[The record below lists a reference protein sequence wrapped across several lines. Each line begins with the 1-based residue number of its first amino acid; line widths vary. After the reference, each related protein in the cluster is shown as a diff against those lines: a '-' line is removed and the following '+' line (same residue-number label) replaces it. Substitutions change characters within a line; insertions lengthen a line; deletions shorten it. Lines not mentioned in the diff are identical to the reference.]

1 MLPES
6 AETLHILLEGD
17 SVLATVVPCPTI
29 IVMPPHSEI
38 FKELSYVFIA
48 AIAGGTL
55 AWKLRQPLIL
65 GYVVAGIAISPFT
78 PGPQIHDPHTFQVIA
93 EVGVVF
99 LMFSIGLEF
108 SLEELA
114 TVKWVALIGAPL
126 GIVLL
131 GLLGCGM
138 GWLLGW
144 GAMTGLVVG
153 LIISVASTM
162 VLSRLLIDRGE
173 LQSQH
178 GHIMVGITLVE
189 DLAVVVLTILMPVL
203 ANLSPHHLLGVAAA
217 LGKAALVLVPV
228 GLGATYLVPRLLARI
243 ARSCSDEL
251 FLLVLLAVCLGTAAL
266 TEAVGLSLALGAFAA
281 GLMVS
286 ASPFAHRA
294 LAQMLPLRD
303 AFVALFFVTVGV
315 LINPRAV
322 VGYPGLL
329 LAILLLVV
337 VGKFVVWTAV
347 VKLFHYPWTT
357 SFLVGTGLTQIGE
370 FSFVL
375 IQVAHANRLVGDP
388 FYYATLAASLMS
400 ILINAALVRTVP
412 RALPKLLPRLSLK

>member
-1 MLPES
+1 
-6 AETLHILLEGD
+6 
-17 SVLATVVPCPTI
+17 
-29 IVMPPHSEI
+29 MPPHSEI

-131 GLLGCGM
+131 GLLGCGV

-173 LQSQH
+173 LQSPH
-178 GHIMVGITLVE
+178 GRVMIGITLVE

-203 ANLSPHHLLGVAAA
+203 VNLSPHHLLGVAAA

-228 GLGATYLVPRLLARI
+228 GLGATYLVPRVLARV
-243 ARSCSDEL
+243 ASACSDEL
-251 FLLVLLAVCLGTAAL
+251 FLRYCLRC
-266 TEAVGLSLALGAFAA
+266 
-281 GLMVS
+281 VS
-286 ASPFAHRA
+286 AP
-294 LAQMLPLRD
+294 PL
-303 AFVALFFVTVGV
+303 
-315 LINPRAV
+315 
-322 VGYPGLL
+322 
-329 LAILLLVV
+329 
-337 VGKFVVWTAV
+337 
-347 VKLFHYPWTT
+347 
-357 SFLVGTGLTQIGE
+357 
-370 FSFVL
+370 
-375 IQVAHANRLVGDP
+375 
-388 FYYATLAASLMS
+388 
-400 ILINAALVRTVP
+400 
-412 RALPKLLPRLSLK
+412 

>member
-1 MLPES
+1 
-6 AETLHILLEGD
+6 
-17 SVLATVVPCPTI
+17 
-29 IVMPPHSEI
+29 MPPHSEI

-131 GLLGCGM
+131 GLLGCGV

-173 LQSQH
+173 LQSPH
-178 GHIMVGITLVE
+178 GRVMIGITLVE

-203 ANLSPHHLLGVAAA
+203 VNLSPHHLLGVAAA

-228 GLGATYLVPRLLARI
+228 GLGATYLVPRVLARV
-243 ARSCSDEL
+243 ASACSDEL

-303 AFVALFFVTVGV
+303 AFVALFFVTVGADQSASRGRIPGTV
-315 LINPRAV
+315 A
-322 VGYPGLL
+322 GYTSARGS
-329 LAILLLVV
+329 
-337 VGKFVVWTAV
+337 GKVRGVDV
-347 VKLFHYPWTT
+347 R
-357 SFLVGTGLTQIGE
+357 GE
-370 FSFVL
+370 TVSLPVDDFPL
-375 IQVAHANRLVGDP
+375 GGHRTDP
-388 FYYATLAASLMS
+388 DRRV
-400 ILINAALVRTVP
+400 LVRP
-412 RALPKLLPRLSLK
+412 HPSCPC